1 VNTKST
7 SFTMYLCCC
16 AMMCLAISV
25 NLPPVFLT
33 TFGETFGV
41 NGELNSEQLGR
52 IPAVLFSAMV
62 IGIVFAGP
70 LVDRWGARLFAIL
83 GLAFITL
90 GLVALGL
97 APNYSVL
104 LLAVSFLGLGAACME
119 VVLSPIVAAAKPEQ
133 RTSALN
139 KLHLFYCIGAVI
151 TVLIGS
157 AALYFNISWRIL
169 CFVILIF
176 PILVTLGFIMIQPPT
191 IVHQDKS
198 RTSLRYLIRHPFVLV
213 AALAIF
219 LGGATEIG
227 LAQWLPAYAERGLGY
242 SKSTGGV
249 ALAVFSIAMGMGRY
263 VVARIVH
270 RTGTIPL
277 MMFSCMIIFL
287 LIIVGC
293 FSPFAPIALAACVS
307 VGLVVGCLW
316 PSTLAVASDRFPDGG
331 ASLFAIL
338 AASGNVGC
346 VLMPW
351 LIGFITEQSNP
362 RYGLI
367 STAVCPLLLVFL
379 LMWMHHDVKKQ
390 SGGRV

>member
-1 VNTKST
+1 MKTKST
-7 SFTMYLCCC
+7 SPTVYLCCS

-41 NGELNSEQLGR
+41 NGDLTSEQLGR
-52 IPAVLFSAMV
+52 IPAAIFSAMV

-83 GLAFITL
+83 GLGFITL
-90 GLVALGL
+90 GLASLGC
-97 APNYSVL
+97 APNFTVL
-104 LLAVSFLGLGAACME
+104 LMAASLLGLGAACME

-157 AALYFNISWRIL
+157 AALYLDISWRTICL
-169 CFVILIF
+169 TILIF
-176 PILVTLGFIMIQPPT
+176 PILISVGFFMIHPPT

-198 RTSLRYLIRHPFVLV
+198 RTSLRYLIRHPFVLA

-219 LGGATEIG
+219 LGGATEVG

-242 SKSTGGV
+242 SKSSGGA

-263 VVARIVH
+263 VVSQIVH

-277 MMFSCMIIFL
+277 MMFCCMIIFL
-287 LIIVGC
+287 LFIVGC
-293 FSPFAPIALAACVS
+293 FSPSAPIALAACVS
-307 VGLVVGCLW
+307 IGLVVGCLW

-338 AASGNVGC
+338 AASGNIGC

-379 LMWMHHDVKKQ
+379 LMWMHRVVKRHN
-390 SGGRV
+390 SGI